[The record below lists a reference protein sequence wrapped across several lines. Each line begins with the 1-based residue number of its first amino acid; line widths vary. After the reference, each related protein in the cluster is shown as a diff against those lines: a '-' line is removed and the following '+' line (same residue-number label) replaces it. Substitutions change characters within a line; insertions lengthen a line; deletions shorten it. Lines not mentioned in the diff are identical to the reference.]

1 MNKYNTLEK
10 ILIYSGI
17 LIFMTFIL
25 LPFVEMFYASLRPL
39 DHLFR
44 SPYQFYSDDL
54 SFWAYR
60 EMWNTVPMLGRYIF
74 NSFFL
79 ASSVAIITLIFVIPA
94 AYSYA
99 RFKFPAKNTSLYIL
113 LAINMFSGAVL
124 LIPLYKVLRTFG
136 LLNSYQAMIV
146 PGVAFLIPTS
156 IWLLKSYFEKI
167 PIDLEE
173 AAFVD
178 GASRVQILRHII
190 APLSTPGLVV
200 VGIYAFIGAYAQQFL
215 FAITFNQKKEY
226 MPIPSGLYEFIGY
239 QSVKWNEMMAAS
251 LVGIAPVL
259 LVFIFFVFLDL
270 NHEIKSL
277 LITTAKYAW
286 DVDSTLLD
294 FNRH

>member
-1 MNKYNTLEK
+1 MDKYNLFEK
-10 ILIYSGI
+10 ILLYSGI

-44 SPYQFYSDDL
+44 SPYQFFSDDL
-54 SFWAYR
+54 SFWAYG

-79 ASSVAIITLIFVIPA
+79 ASSVTVITILFVIPA

-99 RFKFPAKNTSLYIL
+99 RFNFPGKNSSLYLL

-124 LIPLYKVLRTFG
+124 LIPLYKLLRTLG

-178 GASRVQILRHII
+178 GASRIQILRHII
-190 APLSTPGLVV
+190 TPLSTPGLVV
-200 VGIYAFIGAYAQQFL
+200 VSLYIFIGAYAQQFL
-215 FAITFNQKKEY
+215 FAITFNSKKEY
-226 MPIPSGLYEFIGY
+226 MPIPAGLYEFIGY
-239 QSVKWNEMMAAS
+239 QTVKWNEMMAAS

-259 LVFIFFVFLDL
+259 IIFIFLQKYLVEGL
-270 NHEIKSL
+270 
-277 LITTAKYAW
+277 TAGAVK
-286 DVDSTLLD
+286 
-294 FNRH
+294 N

>member
-1 MNKYNTLEK
+1 MNKYTLIHK
-10 ILIYSGI
+10 IFMYLAI
-17 LIFMTFIL
+17 LVFMTFIL
-25 LPFVEMFYASLRPL
+25 LPFIEMFYASLRPL

-54 SFWAYR
+54 SFWAYQ

-79 ASSVAIITLIFVIPA
+79 ASCVAILTLIFVIPA
-94 AYSYA
+94 AYAYA
-99 RFKFPAKNTSLYIL
+99 RFKFPAKNTSLYLL
-113 LAINMFSGAVL
+113 LAINMFSGAVI
-124 LIPLYKVLRTFG
+124 LIPLYKLLRTLG
-136 LLNSYQAMIV
+136 LLNSYQSMII

-226 MPIPSGLYEFIGY
+226 MPIPTGLYEFIGY
-239 QSVKWNEMMAAS
+239 QSVKWNEMMAAA
-251 LVGIAPVL
+251 LVGMLPVL
-259 LVFIFFVFLDL
+259 LLFIFLQKYIVEGL
-270 NHEIKSL
+270 
-277 LITTAKYAW
+277 TAGAVK
-286 DVDSTLLD
+286 
-294 FNRH
+294 N

>member
-1 MNKYNTLEK
+1 MDKYNPFEK

-17 LIFMTFIL
+17 LVFMTFIL

-60 EMWNTVPMLGRYIF
+60 EMWNTVPMLPRYIF

-79 ASSVAIITLIFVIPA
+79 ASVTSLITLLFVIPA

-99 RFKFPAKNTSLYIL
+99 RFKFTGKNTSLYVL
-113 LAINMFSGAVL
+113 LAINMFSGAVI
-124 LIPLYKVLRTFG
+124 LIPLYKLLRTLG
-136 LLNSYQAMIV
+136 LLNSYQSMII

-226 MPIPSGLYEFIGY
+226 MPIPTGLYEFIGY
-239 QSVKWNEMMAAS
+239 QSVKWNEMMAAA
-251 LVGIAPVL
+251 LVGMLPVL
-259 LVFIFFVFLDL
+259 LLFIFLQKYIVEGL
-270 NHEIKSL
+270 
-277 LITTAKYAW
+277 TAGAVK
-286 DVDSTLLD
+286 
-294 FNRH
+294 N

>member
-1 MNKYNTLEK
+1 MDKYNLFEK
-10 ILIYSGI
+10 ILLYSGI

-39 DHLFR
+39 EHLFR
-44 SPYQFYSDDL
+44 SPYQFFSDDL
-54 SFWAYR
+54 SFWAYG

-79 ASSVAIITLIFVIPA
+79 ATCVTVITILFVIPA

-99 RFKFPAKNTSLYIL
+99 RFKFPGKNSTLYLL

-124 LIPLYKVLRTFG
+124 LIPLYKLLRTLG

-178 GASRVQILRHII
+178 GASRMQILRHII
-190 APLSTPGLVV
+190 TPLSTPGLVV
-200 VGIYAFIGAYAQQFL
+200 VSLYIFIGAYAQQFL
-215 FAITFNQKKEY
+215 FAITFNSKKEY
-226 MPIPSGLYEFIGY
+226 MPIPAGLYEFIGY
-239 QSVKWNEMMAAS
+239 QTVKWNEMMAAS

-259 LVFIFFVFLDL
+259 VIFIFLQKYLVEGL
-270 NHEIKSL
+270 
-277 LITTAKYAW
+277 TAGAVK
-286 DVDSTLLD
+286 
-294 FNRH
+294 N

>member
-1 MNKYNTLEK
+1 VDKYNLFEK
-10 ILIYSGI
+10 ILLYSGI
-17 LIFMTFIL
+17 LLFMTFIL

-44 SPYQFYSDDL
+44 SPYQFFSDDL
-54 SFWAYR
+54 SFWAYG

-74 NSFFL
+74 NSFYL
-79 ASSVAIITLIFVIPA
+79 ASCVTIITILFVIPA

-99 RFKFPAKNTSLYIL
+99 RFNFPGKNSSLYLL

-124 LIPLYKVLRTFG
+124 LIPLYKLLRTLG

-178 GASRVQILRHII
+178 GASRLQILRHII
-190 APLSTPGLVV
+190 TPLSTPGLVV
-200 VGIYAFIGAYAQQFL
+200 VSLYIFIGAYAQQFL
-215 FAITFNQKKEY
+215 FAITFNSKKEY
-226 MPIPSGLYEFIGY
+226 MPIPAGLYEFIGY
-239 QSVKWNEMMAAS
+239 QTIKWNEMMAAS

-259 LVFIFFVFLDL
+259 IIFIFLQKYLVEGL
-270 NHEIKSL
+270 
-277 LITTAKYAW
+277 TAGAVK
-286 DVDSTLLD
+286 
-294 FNRH
+294 N

>member
-1 MNKYNTLEK
+1 MNKYNPFEK
-10 ILIYSGI
+10 VLIYFGI
-17 LIFMTFIL
+17 FVFMTFIL

-54 SFWAYR
+54 SFWADQ

-79 ASSVAIITLIFVIPA
+79 ASCVAILTLIFVIPA
-94 AYSYA
+94 AYAYA
-99 RFKFPAKNTSLYIL
+99 RFKFPAKNMSLYIL
-113 LAINMFSGAVL
+113 LAINMFSGAVI
-124 LIPLYKVLRTFG
+124 LIPLYKLLRTLG
-136 LLNSYQAMIV
+136 LLNSYQSMII
-146 PGVAFLIPTS
+146 PGVAFLIPTA

-178 GASRVQILRHII
+178 GASRVQIPRHII

-226 MPIPSGLYEFIGY
+226 MPIPTGLYEFIGY
-239 QSVKWNEMMAAS
+239 QSVKWNEMMAAA
-251 LVGIAPVL
+251 LVGMLPVL
-259 LVFIFFVFLDL
+259 LLFIFLQKYIVEGL
-270 NHEIKSL
+270 
-277 LITTAKYAW
+277 TAGAVK
-286 DVDSTLLD
+286 
-294 FNRH
+294 N

>member
-1 MNKYNTLEK
+1 MNKYNLVEK
-10 ILIYSGI
+10 VSIYFGI
-17 LIFMTFIL
+17 VIFLTFIL

-54 SFWAYR
+54 SFWAYK

-79 ASSVAIITLIFVIPA
+79 ATCVAIITLIFVIPA

-99 RFKFPAKNTSLYIL
+99 RFSFPGKNLSLYL
-113 LAINMFSGAVL
+113 FLAVNMFAGAVL
-124 LIPLYKVLRTFG
+124 LIPLYKVLRTLG
-136 LLNSYQAMIV
+136 LLNTYQAMIV

-167 PIDLEE
+167 PIELEE

-178 GASRVQILRHII
+178 GASRIQILRHII

-215 FAITFNQKKEY
+215 FAISFNHIKEY
-226 MPIPSGLYEFIGY
+226 MPIPAGLYEFIGY
-239 QSVKWNEMMAAS
+239 QTIKWNEMMAAS

-259 LVFIFFVFLDL
+259 IVFIFLQKYIVEGL
-270 NHEIKSL
+270 
-277 LITTAKYAW
+277 TAGAVK
-286 DVDSTLLD
+286 
-294 FNRH
+294 N

>member
-1 MNKYNTLEK
+1 MNKYNPFEK
-10 ILIYSGI
+10 ILIYFGI
-17 LIFMTFIL
+17 FVFMTFIL
-25 LPFVEMFYASLRPL
+25 LPFIEMFYASLRPL

-79 ASSVAIITLIFVIPA
+79 ASCVAILTLIFVIPA
-94 AYSYA
+94 AYAYA

-113 LAINMFSGAVL
+113 LAINMFSGAVI
-124 LIPLYKVLRTFG
+124 LIPLYKLLRTLG
-136 LLNSYQAMIV
+136 LLNSYQSMII
-146 PGVAFLIPTS
+146 PGVAFLIPTA

-239 QSVKWNEMMAAS
+239 TTVKWNEMMAAS

-259 LVFIFFVFLDL
+259 IIFLFLQ
-270 NHEIKSL
+270 
-277 LITTAKYAW
+277 KYIVAGLTSGA
-286 DVDSTLLD
+286 VK
-294 FNRH
+294 N

>member
-1 MNKYNTLEK
+1 MNKYNPFEK
-10 ILIYSGI
+10 ILIYFGI
-17 LIFMTFIL
+17 FVFMTFIL
-25 LPFVEMFYASLRPL
+25 LPFIEMFYASLRPL

-54 SFWAYR
+54 SFWAYQ

-79 ASSVAIITLIFVIPA
+79 ASCVAILTLIFVIPA
-94 AYSYA
+94 AYAYA

-113 LAINMFSGAVL
+113 LAINMFSGAVI
-124 LIPLYKVLRTFG
+124 LIPLYKLLRTLG
-136 LLNSYQAMIV
+136 LLNSYQSMII
-146 PGVAFLIPTS
+146 PGVAFLIPTA

-226 MPIPSGLYEFIGY
+226 MPIPTGLYEFIGY
-239 QSVKWNEMMAAS
+239 QSVKWNEMMAEA
-251 LVGIAPVL
+251 LVGMLPVL
-259 LVFIFFVFLDL
+259 LLFVFLQKYIVEGL
-270 NHEIKSL
+270 
-277 LITTAKYAW
+277 TAGAVK
-286 DVDSTLLD
+286 
-294 FNRH
+294 N

>member
-1 MNKYNTLEK
+1 MDKFTFLQK
-10 ILIYSGI
+10 LLMYSA
-17 LIFMTFIL
+17 IFVFMMFIL

-44 SPYQFYSDDL
+44 SPYQFFSDDL

-60 EMWNTVPMLGRYIF
+60 EMWNTVPMLPRYIF

-79 ASSVAIITLIFVIPA
+79 ATVTSLITLLFVIPA

-99 RFKFPAKNTSLYIL
+99 RFNFPFKNSSLYIL

-136 LLNSYQAMIV
+136 LLNTYQAMIV
-146 PGVAFLIPTS
+146 PGVAFLIPTA

-167 PIDLEE
+167 PVDLEE

-200 VGIYAFIGAYAQQFL
+200 VSIYAFIGAYAQQFL

-259 LVFIFFVFLDL
+259 ILFIFLQKYIVEGL
-270 NHEIKSL
+270 
-277 LITTAKYAW
+277 TAGAVK
-286 DVDSTLLD
+286 
-294 FNRH
+294 N

>member
-1 MNKYNTLEK
+1 MDKYNFFEK
-10 ILIYSGI
+10 ILLYSGI
-17 LIFMTFIL
+17 FIFMTFIL

-44 SPYQFYSDDL
+44 SPYQFFSDDL
-54 SFWAYR
+54 SFWAYG

-74 NSFFL
+74 NSFYL
-79 ASSVAIITLIFVIPA
+79 ASCVTIITILFVIPA

-99 RFKFPAKNTSLYIL
+99 RFNFPGKNSSLYLL

-124 LIPLYKVLRTFG
+124 LIPLYKLLRTLG

-178 GASRVQILRHII
+178 GASRIQILRHII
-190 APLSTPGLVV
+190 TPLSTPGLVV
-200 VGIYAFIGAYAQQFL
+200 VSLYIFIGAYAQQFL
-215 FAITFNQKKEY
+215 FAITFNSKKEY
-226 MPIPSGLYEFIGY
+226 MPIPAGLYEFIGY
-239 QSVKWNEMMAAS
+239 QTVKWNEMMAAS

-259 LVFIFFVFLDL
+259 MIFIFLQKYLVEGL
-270 NHEIKSL
+270 
-277 LITTAKYAW
+277 TAGAVK
-286 DVDSTLLD
+286 
-294 FNRH
+294 N

>member
-1 MNKYNTLEK
+1 VDKYNLFEK
-10 ILIYSGI
+10 VLLYSGI
-17 LIFMTFIL
+17 LLFMTFIL

-44 SPYQFYSDDL
+44 SPYQFFSDDL
-54 SFWAYR
+54 SFWAYG

-74 NSFFL
+74 NSFYL
-79 ASSVAIITLIFVIPA
+79 ASCVTIITILFVIPA

-99 RFKFPAKNTSLYIL
+99 RFNFPGKNSSLYLL

-124 LIPLYKVLRTFG
+124 LIPLYKLLRTLG

-178 GASRVQILRHII
+178 GASRLQILRHII
-190 APLSTPGLVV
+190 TPLSTPGLVV
-200 VGIYAFIGAYAQQFL
+200 VSLYVFIGAYAQQFL
-215 FAITFNQKKEY
+215 FAITFNSKKEY
-226 MPIPSGLYEFIGY
+226 MPIPAGLYEFIGY
-239 QSVKWNEMMAAS
+239 QTIKWNEMMAAS

-259 LVFIFFVFLDL
+259 IIFIFLQKYLVEGL
-270 NHEIKSL
+270 
-277 LITTAKYAW
+277 TAGAVK
-286 DVDSTLLD
+286 
-294 FNRH
+294 N

>member
-1 MNKYNTLEK
+1 MDKYKLYEK
-10 ILIYSGI
+10 IILYFSITVFLI
-17 LIFMTFIL
+17 FIL

-79 ASSVAIITLIFVIPA
+79 ASSVAILTLLFVIPA

-99 RFKFPAKNTSLYIL
+99 RFNFPFKNSSLYIL

-167 PIDLEE
+167 PVDLEE

-259 LVFIFFVFLDL
+259 ILFIFLQKYIVEGL
-270 NHEIKSL
+270 
-277 LITTAKYAW
+277 TAGAVK
-286 DVDSTLLD
+286 
-294 FNRH
+294 N

>member
-1 MNKYNTLEK
+1 MDKYNLFEK
-10 ILIYSGI
+10 ILLYLGI

-44 SPYQFYSDDL
+44 SPYQFFSDDL
-54 SFWAYR
+54 SFWAYG

-79 ASSVAIITLIFVIPA
+79 ATSVTVITILFVIPA

-99 RFKFPAKNTSLYIL
+99 RFNFPGKNSSLYLL

-124 LIPLYKVLRTFG
+124 LIPLYKLLRTLG

-178 GASRVQILRHII
+178 GASRIQILRHII
-190 APLSTPGLVV
+190 TPLSTPGLVV
-200 VGIYAFIGAYAQQFL
+200 VSLYIFIGAYAQQFL
-215 FAITFNQKKEY
+215 FAITFNSKKEY
-226 MPIPSGLYEFIGY
+226 MPIPAGLYEFVGY
-239 QSVKWNEMMAAS
+239 QTIKWNEMMAAS

-259 LVFIFFVFLDL
+259 IIFIFLQKYLVEGL
-270 NHEIKSL
+270 
-277 LITTAKYAW
+277 TAGAVK
-286 DVDSTLLD
+286 
-294 FNRH
+294 N

>member
-1 MNKYNTLEK
+1 MDRYTFLEK
-10 ILIYSGI
+10 FFIYSAI
-17 LIFMTFIL
+17 FIFMTFIL

-54 SFWAYR
+54 SFWAYS

-79 ASSVAIITLIFVIPA
+79 ASSVAILTLLFVIPA

-99 RFKFPAKNTSLYIL
+99 RFNFPFKNSSLYIL

-167 PIDLEE
+167 PVDLEE

-251 LVGIAPVL
+251 LIGIAPVL
-259 LVFIFFVFLDL
+259 ILFIFLQKYIVEGL
-270 NHEIKSL
+270 
-277 LITTAKYAW
+277 TAGAVK
-286 DVDSTLLD
+286 
-294 FNRH
+294 N

>member
-1 MNKYNTLEK
+1 MDKFTFLQK
-10 ILIYSGI
+10 LLMYSA
-17 LIFMTFIL
+17 IFVFMAFIL

-44 SPYQFYSDDL
+44 SPYQFFSDDL

-79 ASSVAIITLIFVIPA
+79 ASSVAILTLLFVIPA

-99 RFKFPAKNTSLYIL
+99 RFNFPFKNSSLYIL

-167 PIDLEE
+167 PVDLEE

-259 LVFIFFVFLDL
+259 ILFIFLQKYIVEGL
-270 NHEIKSL
+270 
-277 LITTAKYAW
+277 TAGAVK
-286 DVDSTLLD
+286 
-294 FNRH
+294 N

>member
-1 MNKYNTLEK
+1 MNKYTFLEK
-10 ILIYSGI
+10 VFIYLGI
-17 LIFMTFIL
+17 FIFMIFIL

-54 SFWAYR
+54 SFWAYS
-60 EMWNTVPMLGRYIF
+60 EMWKTVPMLGRYIF

-79 ASSVAIITLIFVIPA
+79 ATVTSLLTLLFVIPA

-99 RFKFPAKNTSLYIL
+99 RFKFPAKNTSLYLL

-124 LIPLYKVLRTFG
+124 LIPLYKLLRTFG
-136 LLNSYQAMIV
+136 LLNTYQAMIV

-167 PIDLEE
+167 PIELEE
-173 AAFVD
+173 AAFCD
-178 GASRVQILRHII
+178 GATRIQILKHVI

-200 VGIYAFIGAYAQQFL
+200 VGIYAFIGSYAQQFL
-215 FAITFNQKKEY
+215 FAISFNQKKEF
-226 MPIPSGLYEFIGY
+226 MPIPAGLYEFIGY
-239 QSVKWNEMMAAS
+239 TTVKWNEMMAAS

-259 LVFIFFVFLDL
+259 LVFLFLQKYIVEGL
-270 NHEIKSL
+270 
-277 LITTAKYAW
+277 TAGAVK
-286 DVDSTLLD
+286 
-294 FNRH
+294 N

>member
-1 MNKYNTLEK
+1 MNKYTILEK
-10 ILIYSGI
+10 LLIYFGI

-39 DHLFR
+39 NHLFR

-54 SFWAYR
+54 SFWAYS
-60 EMWNTVPMLGRYIF
+60 EMWKTVPMLGRYIF

-79 ASSVAIITLIFVIPA
+79 ATVTSLLTLLFVIPA

-99 RFKFPAKNTSLYIL
+99 RFKFPAKNTSLYLL

-124 LIPLYKVLRTFG
+124 LIPLYKLLRTFG
-136 LLNSYQAMIV
+136 LLNTYQAMIV

-167 PIDLEE
+167 PIELEE
-173 AAFVD
+173 AAFCD
-178 GASRVQILRHII
+178 GATRIQILRHVI

-200 VGIYAFIGAYAQQFL
+200 VGIYAFIGSYAQQFL
-215 FAITFNQKKEY
+215 FAISFNQKKEF
-226 MPIPSGLYEFIGY
+226 MPIPAGLYEFIGY
-239 QSVKWNEMMAAS
+239 TTVKWNEMMAAS

-259 LVFIFFVFLDL
+259 LVFLFLQKYIVEGL
-270 NHEIKSL
+270 
-277 LITTAKYAW
+277 TAGAVK
-286 DVDSTLLD
+286 
-294 FNRH
+294 N

>member
-1 MNKYNTLEK
+1 MNKYNPFEK
-10 ILIYSGI
+10 ILIYFGI
-17 LIFMTFIL
+17 FVFMTFIL
-25 LPFVEMFYASLRPL
+25 LPFIEMFYASLRPL

-54 SFWAYR
+54 SFWAYQ

-79 ASSVAIITLIFVIPA
+79 ASCVAILTLIFVIPA
-94 AYSYA
+94 AYAYA
-99 RFKFPAKNTSLYIL
+99 RFKFPAKNMSLYIL
-113 LAINMFSGAVL
+113 LAINMFSGAVI
-124 LIPLYKVLRTFG
+124 LIPLYKLLRTLG
-136 LLNSYQAMIV
+136 LLNSYQSMII
-146 PGVAFLIPTS
+146 PGVAFLIPTA

-226 MPIPSGLYEFIGY
+226 MPIPTGLYEFIGY
-239 QSVKWNEMMAAS
+239 QSVKWNEMMAAA
-251 LVGIAPVL
+251 LVGMLPVL
-259 LVFIFFVFLDL
+259 LLFVFLQKYIVEGL
-270 NHEIKSL
+270 
-277 LITTAKYAW
+277 TAGAVK
-286 DVDSTLLD
+286 
-294 FNRH
+294 N

>member
-1 MNKYNTLEK
+1 MNKYNPFEK
-10 ILIYSGI
+10 ILIYFGI
-17 LIFMTFIL
+17 FVFMTFIL

-54 SFWAYR
+54 SFWAYQ

-79 ASSVAIITLIFVIPA
+79 ASCVAILTLVFVIPA
-94 AYSYA
+94 AYAYA

-136 LLNSYQAMIV
+136 LLNTYQAMIV
-146 PGVAFLIPTS
+146 PGVAFLIPTA

-200 VGIYAFIGAYAQQFL
+200 VGIYAFIGSYAQQFL

-239 QSVKWNEMMAAS
+239 TTVKWNEMMAAS

-259 LVFIFFVFLDL
+259 IIFLFLQ
-270 NHEIKSL
+270 
-277 LITTAKYAW
+277 KYIVAGLTSGA
-286 DVDSTLLD
+286 VK
-294 FNRH
+294 N

>member
-1 MNKYNTLEK
+1 VNKYTFFEK
-10 ILIYSGI
+10 VFLYIGI

-25 LPFVEMFYASLRPL
+25 LPFAEMFYASLRPL

-44 SPYQFYSDDL
+44 SPYQFFSDDL
-54 SFWAYR
+54 SFWAYG
-60 EMWNTVPMLGRYIF
+60 EMWNTVPLLGRYIF

-79 ASSVAIITLIFVIPA
+79 ATCVAILTLFFVIPA

-99 RFKFPAKNTSLYIL
+99 RFNFPAKNSSLYLL

-124 LIPLYKVLRTFG
+124 LIPLYKLLRTLG

-215 FAITFNQKKEY
+215 FAITFNSKKEF
-226 MPIPSGLYEFIGY
+226 MPIPAGLYEFIGY
-239 QSVKWNEMMAAS
+239 QTIKWNEMMAAS

-259 LVFIFFVFLDL
+259 IIFVFLQRYIVEGL
-270 NHEIKSL
+270 
-277 LITTAKYAW
+277 TAGAVK
-286 DVDSTLLD
+286 
-294 FNRH
+294 N